1 MPYRIFGTA
10 LFEVYSRSR
19 LSIVFGYRR
28 FASPPPASML
38 RYSAPLIAKSLLWIG
53 LGCLPAVGPNS
64 VSAKESGA
72 ELEFNRDVL
81 PILRAHCFECHGQE
95 TQEGGLQLD
104 GLSQNVTGDQAV
116 AEVWHEVLNAV
127 SAGKMPPDESSVMT
141 VGETRMLTDWVSA
154 KVNEAI
160 DAQRRTDGRVV
171 LRKLNRQQYQNTLRD
186 LLGVDMDYV
195 RDLPPDAVSLDGF
208 TNDGRSLRMS
218 AFQLE
223 CYLDTA
229 RKVMERVLEF
239 GEAPQVFKHEFA
251 ESRNDKWISK
261 AVKSNRLGRQQEFL
275 AKMKDYPDS
284 GEFLV
289 RVKLSAEL
297 LPNIGFPLLE
307 VSVGYC
313 PDTQILVKEFE
324 LVEVSQSEEQ
334 IFEFRGRLEDFPL
347 PVRGQGKYP
356 GLVVR
361 VRNVYDDGSKLP
373 QEQKDEK
380 KQKFYPDEQNL
391 PKLLIQ
397 SVSFEGPIFDQWPPA
412 THREILF
419 ESLLQDDNEAAY
431 VKEVLTRFMTRA
443 FRRPV
448 ELDELQRFIEHYDS
462 IRPDFPSQSEALQ
475 ETLALVLIQPE
486 FLYLMEPASDERRS
500 INGWEMASRLSYF
513 LWSTMPDEK
522 LLKLAASGELLE
534 DGILAAEVDRMLSD
548 SRASRFVEQFTNQW
562 LQLERLESVA
572 VDPKRYPKV
581 DEQLKQALRLET
593 QTFFSTILADNLSAL
608 QFLDSD
614 FVMLNERLARHYGV
628 PNVVGNGMRPVK
640 HLPEHHRGGLLGQG
654 SILLGN
660 STGSDSHP
668 IRRAVWIRDR
678 LLNDP
683 PAPPPPDVP
692 SLEEADPKFRE
703 RSIREQLEIHR
714 KKAACANCHQNLDP
728 WGIALENYDAVGL
741 WREGSEPAQ
750 DGQEIPAQAV
760 NRLPGGI
767 ELTSVESLKRHLLEQ
782 RTDDFSR
789 SLVVHMLTYALGR
802 PVQLTDRD
810 TVSDLTSAFKAD
822 NYQLRDLIT
831 HLVLS
836 APFKTK

>member
-1 MPYRIFGTA
+1 
-10 LFEVYSRSR
+10 
-19 LSIVFGYRR
+19 
-28 FASPPPASML
+28 
-38 RYSAPLIAKSLLWIG
+38 
-53 LGCLPAVGPNS
+53 
-64 VSAKESGA
+64 
-72 ELEFNRDVL
+72 
-81 PILRAHCFECHGQE
+81 
-95 TQEGGLQLD
+95 
-104 GLSQNVTGDQAV
+104 
-116 AEVWHEVLNAV
+116 
-127 SAGKMPPDESSVMT
+127 
-141 VGETRMLTDWVSA
+141 
-154 KVNEAI
+154 
-160 DAQRRTDGRVV
+160 
-171 LRKLNRQQYQNTLRD
+171 
-186 LLGVDMDYV
+186 
-195 RDLPPDAVSLDGF
+195 
-208 TNDGRSLRMS
+208 
-218 AFQLE
+218 
-223 CYLDTA
+223 
-229 RKVMERVLEF
+229 
-239 GEAPQVFKHEFA
+239 
-251 ESRNDKWISK
+251 
-261 AVKSNRLGRQQEFL
+261 
-275 AKMKDYPDS
+275 
-284 GEFLV
+284 
-289 RVKLSAEL
+289 
-297 LPNIGFPLLE
+297 
-307 VSVGYC
+307 
-313 PDTQILVKEFE
+313 
-324 LVEVSQSEEQ
+324 
-334 IFEFRGRLEDFPL
+334 
-347 PVRGQGKYP
+347 
-356 GLVVR
+356 
-361 VRNVYDDGSKLP
+361 
-373 QEQKDEK
+373 
-380 KQKFYPDEQNL
+380 
-391 PKLLIQ
+391 
-397 SVSFEGPIFDQWPPA
+397 
-412 THREILF
+412 
-419 ESLLQDDNEAAY
+419 
-431 VKEVLTRFMTRA
+431 
-443 FRRPV
+443 
-448 ELDELQRFIEHYDS
+448 
-462 IRPDFPSQSEALQ
+462 
-475 ETLALVLIQPE
+475 
-486 FLYLMEPASDERRS
+486 
-500 INGWEMASRLSYF
+500 
-513 LWSTMPDEK
+513 MPDEK
-522 LLKLAASGELLE
+522 LFKLAASGELLE
-534 DGILAAEVDRMLSD
+534 EGILAAEVDRMLSD

-581 DEQLKQALRLET
+581 DKQLKQALRLET

>member
-1 MPYRIFGTA
+1 M
-10 LFEVYSRSR
+10 
-19 LSIVFGYRR
+19 
-28 FASPPPASML
+28 
-38 RYSAPLIAKSLLWIG
+38 
-53 LGCLPAVGPNS
+53 
-64 VSAKESGA
+64 
-72 ELEFNRDVL
+72 
-81 PILRAHCFECHGQE
+81 
-95 TQEGGLQLD
+95 
-104 GLSQNVTGDQAV
+104 
-116 AEVWHEVLNAV
+116 
-127 SAGKMPPDESSVMT
+127 
-141 VGETRMLTDWVSA
+141 
-154 KVNEAI
+154 
-160 DAQRRTDGRVV
+160 
-171 LRKLNRQQYQNTLRD
+171 
-186 LLGVDMDYV
+186 
-195 RDLPPDAVSLDGF
+195 
-208 TNDGRSLRMS
+208 
-218 AFQLE
+218 
-223 CYLDTA
+223 
-229 RKVMERVLEF
+229 
-239 GEAPQVFKHEFA
+239 
-251 ESRNDKWISK
+251 
-261 AVKSNRLGRQQEFL
+261 
-275 AKMKDYPDS
+275 
-284 GEFLV
+284 
-289 RVKLSAEL
+289 
-297 LPNIGFPLLE
+297 
-307 VSVGYC
+307 
-313 PDTQILVKEFE
+313 
-324 LVEVSQSEEQ
+324 
-334 IFEFRGRLEDFPL
+334 
-347 PVRGQGKYP
+347 
-356 GLVVR
+356 VR
-361 VRNVYDDGSKLP
+361 VRNVYDDGSNLP
-373 QEQKDEK
+373 KEQKDEK
-380 KQKFYPDEQNL
+380 KQKFYPDEPNL

-397 SVSFEGPIFDQWPPA
+397 SVSFEGPVFDQWPPA

-419 ESLLQDDNEAAY
+419 ELLLQDDNEAAY
-431 VKEVLTRFMTRA
+431 VKEVLSRFMTRA

-448 ELDELQRFIEHYDS
+448 ELDELQRFIEHYDL
-462 IRPDFPSQSEALQ
+462 IRPDFPSQSETLQ

-486 FLYLMEPASDERRS
+486 FLYLVEPASDERRL

-534 DGILAAEVDRMLSD
+534 DGILATEVDRMLSD

-581 DEQLKQALRLET
+581 DEQLKQAMRLET
-593 QTFFSTILADNLSAL
+593 QAFFSTILADNLSAL

-628 PNVVGNGMRPVK
+628 SNVVGNSMRPVK
-640 HLPEHHRGGLLGQG
+640 HLPEHHRGGLLAQG

-703 RSIREQLEIHR
+703 RSIRDQLEIHR

-760 NRLPGGI
+760 NGLPGGI

>member
-1 MPYRIFGTA
+1 
-10 LFEVYSRSR
+10 
-19 LSIVFGYRR
+19 
-28 FASPPPASML
+28 
-38 RYSAPLIAKSLLWIG
+38 
-53 LGCLPAVGPNS
+53 
-64 VSAKESGA
+64 
-72 ELEFNRDVL
+72 
-81 PILRAHCFECHGQE
+81 
-95 TQEGGLQLD
+95 
-104 GLSQNVTGDQAV
+104 
-116 AEVWHEVLNAV
+116 
-127 SAGKMPPDESSVMT
+127 
-141 VGETRMLTDWVSA
+141 
-154 KVNEAI
+154 
-160 DAQRRTDGRVV
+160 
-171 LRKLNRQQYQNTLRD
+171 
-186 LLGVDMDYV
+186 
-195 RDLPPDAVSLDGF
+195 
-208 TNDGRSLRMS
+208 
-218 AFQLE
+218 
-223 CYLDTA
+223 
-229 RKVMERVLEF
+229 VMERVLEF

-251 ESRNDKWISK
+251 ESRNDKWISQ

-334 IFEFRGRLEDFPL
+334 VFEFRGRLEDFPL

-361 VRNVYDDGSKLP
+361 VRNVYDDGSNLP

-380 KQKFYPDEQNL
+380 KQKFYPDEPNL

-431 VKEVLTRFMTRA
+431 VKEVLSRFMTRA

-522 LLKLAASGELLE
+522 LFKLAASGELLE
-534 DGILAAEVDRMLSD
+534 EGILAAEVDRMLSD

-581 DEQLKQALRLET
+581 DKQLKQALRLET